1 VSAAPPAAADTAAA
15 AIPAEALPSGPLSW
29 VASAD
34 HKVTA
39 LRIAS
44 VALIFF
50 IASGLLALVMRT
62 ELAQPGLQVVSE
74 GTYNELFTMHG
85 SGMIYLVITPLALA
99 LGLYFVPLQ
108 VGAAEIWSPR
118 LALSGFWIFVAGGLT
133 MYSGFLTAQGSGRA
147 GWAPTYPLAG
157 DHWTPGIGMDMWVL
171 GVILAVLGMFL
182 VGICVLATALRERA
196 PGMTL
201 LRMPPFTWAMV
212 ATCLMVITSFPVLIG
227 AMVLLEWDRHVS
239 PVFDSTG
246 GPALF
251 QHLFWFYGHP
261 VVYVMFFP
269 FVGAVA
275 EVVSTFSRRRF
286 FGYSLFVISMLLFAA
301 LSMSVWAHHMFTT
314 GQVTNQYYSLT
325 SHALIIPAGIEYFD
339 LIATMIGGAIL
350 FRTPMLFAIG
360 FILQFLIGGLTGI
373 IVASPPIDY
382 HVHDSFFIVG
392 HFHYTLF
399 AGSVFGLFAATYYW
413 FPKVTGVTL
422 REGLGKLHFWLLVI
436 GTNLT
441 FFPMF
446 FLGFEGMQRRI
457 GNYPASSG
465 FGDLNLVSTIG
476 AFVIALAIAVF
487 LVNLWVSLRRREP
500 AGADPWEGQSL
511 EWATSSPPPR
521 FNFRGR
527 LPQVTS
533 FAPLLD
539 RRERDTRGRASATRT
554 VGPEEEVS

>member
-1 VSAAPPAAADTAAA
+1 VSAAPPDAAAGAIAAERA
-15 AIPAEALPSGPLSW
+15 PSGPLTW
-29 VASAD
+29 VAAAD
-34 HKVTA
+34 HKATA
-39 LRIAS
+39 IRTAIA
-44 VALIFF
+44 ALIFF
-50 IASGLLALVMRT
+50 LLSGALALLMRT

-74 GTYNELFTMHG
+74 GTYNELFTLHG
-85 SGMIYLVITPLALA
+85 SGMVYLVITPLALA
-99 LGLYFVPLQ
+99 LGAYFVPLQ
-108 VGAAEIWSPR
+108 VGAPEIWSPR
-118 LALSGFWIFVAGGLT
+118 LALSGFWIYVFGGAIMYAGYLT
-133 MYSGFLTAQGSGRA
+133 DQGSGRN

-157 DHWTPGIGMDMWVL
+157 DHWTPGIGMDMWVI
-171 GVILAVLGMFL
+171 GSAMAVIGMFL
-182 VGICVLATALRERA
+182 LGVCILATALRERA

-201 LRMPPFTWAMV
+201 LRMPPFAWSMV
-212 ATCLMVITSFPVLIG
+212 ATCLMVVTSFPVLVG
-227 AMVLLEWDRHVS
+227 AMGLLEWDRHVS
-239 PVFDSTG
+239 PVFDSAG

-275 EVVSTFSRRRF
+275 EIVATFSRRRF
-286 FGYSLFVISMLLFAA
+286 FGYSFFVISMLLFAA

-314 GQVTNQYYSLT
+314 GQVENRYYSLT

-350 FRTPMLFAIG
+350 FRTPMLFAVG

-382 HVHDSFFIVG
+382 HVHDSFFVVG

-399 AGSVFGLFAATYYW
+399 AGSMFGFFAAAYYW
-413 FPKVTGVTL
+413 FPKVTGVRL
-422 REGLGKLHFWLLVI
+422 REGLGRAHFWLLVI
-436 GTNLT
+436 GTNVT

-446 FLGFEGMQRRI
+446 FLGFDGMQRRI
-457 GNYPASSG
+457 ADYPSSSG

-476 AFVIALAIAVF
+476 AFLIAVAVAIF
-487 LVNLWVSLRRREP
+487 LVNLWVSLRKREQT
-500 AGADPWEGQSL
+500 GDDPWEGQTL

-521 FNFRGR
+521 FNFRG
-527 LPQVTS
+527 LPPITS

-539 RRERDTRGRASATRT
+539 RRERGRS
-554 VGPEEEVS
+554 PEEAAA

>member
-1 VSAAPPAAADTAAA
+1 VSPNGVAAAERA
-15 AIPAEALPSGPLSW
+15 PSGPLTW
-29 VASAD
+29 VAGAD

-39 LRIAS
+39 LRTAGA
-44 VALIFF
+44 ALIFF
-50 IASGLLALVMRT
+50 VLSGVIALVMRT

-74 GTYNELFTMHG
+74 GTYNELFTLHG

-99 LGLYFVPLQ
+99 LGAYFVPLQ
-108 VGAAEIWSPR
+108 VGAPEIWSPR
-118 LALSGFWIFVAGGLT
+118 LALSGFWLFVLGGAI
-133 MYSGFLTAQGSGRA
+133 MFAGFLTDQGSGRV

-157 DHWTPGIGMDMWVL
+157 DHWTPGIGMDMWVI
-171 GVILAVLGMFL
+171 GISMAVIGMFL
-182 VGICVLATALRERA
+182 LGACVLATALRERA

-201 LRMPPFTWAMV
+201 LRMPPFAWSMV
-212 ATCLMVITSFPVLIG
+212 ATCLMVVTSFPVLVG
-227 AMVLLEWDRHVS
+227 AMGLLEWDRHVS
-239 PVFDSTG
+239 PVFDAAG

-275 EVVSTFSRRRF
+275 EIVSTFARRRF
-286 FGYSLFVISMLLFAA
+286 FGYSFFVISMLLFAA

-314 GQVTNQYYSLT
+314 GQVENRYYALT
-325 SHALIIPAGIEYFD
+325 SHALIVPAGIEYFD

-373 IVASPPIDY
+373 VVASPPIDY
-382 HVHDSFFIVG
+382 HVHDSFFVVG

-399 AGSVFGLFAATYYW
+399 AGSMFGFFAAAYYW
-413 FPKVTGVTL
+413 FPKVTGARL
-422 REGLGKLHFWLLVI
+422 REGLGKAHFWLLVI
-436 GTNLT
+436 GTNVT

-446 FLGFEGMQRRI
+446 FLGFDGMQRRI
-457 GNYPASSG
+457 GDYPASSG
-465 FGDLNLVSTIG
+465 FGDLNLLSTIG
-476 AFVIALAIAVF
+476 SFLIALAVAVF
-487 LVNLWVSLRRREP
+487 LVNLWVSLRNREV
-500 AGADPWEGQSL
+500 AGDDPWEGQTL

-521 FNFRGR
+521 FNFRG
-527 LPQVTS
+527 LPAITS

-539 RRERDTRGRASATRT
+539 RRERGETERR
-554 VGPEEEVS
+554 EVPA

>member
-1 VSAAPPAAADTAAA
+1 VSAAPPPPGAAA
-15 AIPAEALPSGPLSW
+15 ATVGAEVIPSGPLGL

-34 HKVTA
+34 HKATA
-39 LRIAS
+39 VRIAA
-44 VALIFF
+44 VGLIFF
-50 IASGLLALVMRT
+50 IASGLLALLMRT

-85 SGMIYLVITPLALA
+85 SGMIYLVITPFALA

-108 VGAAEIWSPR
+108 VGAAEVWSPR
-118 LALSGFWIFVAGGLT
+118 LALAGFWIYVAGGLI
-133 MYSGFLTAQGSGRA
+133 MSSGFLTSQGSGRA
-147 GWAPTYPLAG
+147 GWAPTYPLVA

-182 VGICVLATALRERA
+182 IGICVLATALSLRA

-201 LRMPPFTWAMV
+201 LRMPPFTWALV

-227 AMVLLEWDRHVS
+227 AMGMLEWDRHIS
-239 PVFDSTG
+239 PVFSASG
-246 GPALF
+246 GPALW

-286 FGYSLFVISMLLFAA
+286 FGYQLFVISMLLFAA

-325 SHALIIPAGIEYFD
+325 SHALILPAGIEYFD
-339 LIATMIGGAIL
+339 LIATMIGGSIL
-350 FRTPMLFAIG
+350 LRTPMLFAIG
-360 FILQFLIGGLTGI
+360 FILQFFIGGATGI

-382 HVHDSFFIVG
+382 HVHDTFFVVG

-399 AGSVFGLFAATYYW
+399 AGSVFGFFAAAYYW
-413 FPKVTGVTL
+413 FPKVTGVSL

-436 GTNLT
+436 GTNVT

-446 FLGFEGMQRRI
+446 FLGFDGMQRRI
-457 GNYPASSG
+457 GDYPASSG

-476 AFVIALAIAVF
+476 AFVIAVAILVF
-487 LVNLWVSLRRREP
+487 LVNLFVSLRRRSP
-500 AGADPWEGQSL
+500 VGDDPWEGQSL

-521 FNFRGR
+521 FNFRGP
-527 LPQVTS
+527 LPEITS

-539 RRERDTRGRASATRT
+539 RRERAGKARPRR
-554 VGPEEEVS
+554 EVEAAP